1 MSSSMDPGGIE
12 RAPVVSPGAVVGI
25 SPGSAAAVSPGAA
38 SAVSPGAAGA
48 VSDTASSAAQA
59 TSADAALP
67 GGAGIR
73 QALRLALAGAELDY
87 TRLPIGRA
95 VLLLAVPMM
104 LEMAM
109 ESVFAV
115 CDVFFVSR
123 LGIQAVATVG
133 LTEAVITLVYAAA
146 VGLSMATTAMVARRI
161 GEGNRRAAGVAAI
174 QAILLGLG
182 VALLFALPGV
192 RHASGLLRLMGGS
205 ADLVAHGSGYTAV
218 LLGGSVTILL
228 LFLMNAVFRGA
239 GDAALA
245 MRALWLAN
253 GINLV
258 LDPCLIFGLGSF
270 PELGLTGAAVATT
283 IGRGCGVIYQLIALS
298 RGRGRVRLEP
308 GVLRLEAPVL
318 LRLARVSVGGIGQYL
333 ISTSSWILL
342 VRIISS
348 FGDAAVAGY
357 TIALRIVMFTI
368 LPAWGIANA
377 AATLMGQNLGAGRPD
392 RAAAAVWRTA
402 WYNTGFLMIVAV
414 LFVTGAELLVKLFQ
428 GEGDVLA
435 HGVSCLRLVSYGYL
449 TYGLG
454 MVMTQAFNGAGDTT
468 TPTVINF
475 ACYWLVLLPLAWL
488 LSRHTELGVNG
499 AFAAVPLADAVLAVV
514 GILVFRRGAWRTR
527 RI

>member
-1 MSSSMDPGGIE
+1 MSSSRDPRGIE
-12 RAPVVSPGAVVGI
+12 RAAIVAPGAAAGMPPGAAAGVSPGVA
-25 SPGSAAAVSPGAA
+25 PGEACSA
-38 SAVSPGAAGA
+38 
-48 VSDTASSAAQA
+48 ASSAAPIA
-59 TSADAALP
+59 SLSASADPTLL
-67 GGAGIR
+67 GSAGIR
-73 QALRLALAGAELDY
+73 QALRLSLAGAELDY

-104 LEMAM
+104 LEMVM

-123 LGIQAVATVG
+123 LGVQAVATVG
-133 LTEAVITLVYAAA
+133 LTEALVTLVYAAA

-161 GEGNRRAAGVAAI
+161 GEGNRRAAGVAAV
-174 QAILLGLG
+174 QAIVLGLA
-182 VALLFALPGV
+182 VALLFALPGI
-192 RHASGLLRLMGGS
+192 RHASSLLRLMGGS
-205 ADLVAHGSGYTAV
+205 AELVAGGHGYTTV
-218 LLGGSVTILL
+218 LLGGSATILL
-228 LFLMNAVFRGA
+228 LFLLNAVFRGA

-253 GINLV
+253 GVNLV
-258 LDPCLIFGLGSF
+258 LDPCLIFGLGPF

-283 IGRGCGVIYQLIALS
+283 IGRGCGVVYQLVALS
-298 RGRGRVRLEP
+298 RGRGRVRLESSI
-308 GVLRLEAPVL
+308 LRLEAPVL

-414 LFVTGAELLVKLFQ
+414 LFVTGAKLLVGLFQ
-428 GEGDVLA
+428 GEGAVLV

-449 TYGLG
+449 TYGVG

-475 ACYWLVLLPLAWL
+475 VCYWLVLLPLAWL
-488 LSRHTELGVNG
+488 LSHHMQLGVNG
-499 AFAAVPLADAVLAVV
+499 AFAAVPVADAVLAVV
-514 GILVFRRGAWRTR
+514 GILVFRRGGWRTR
-527 RI
+527 QI